1 MVNSVYVDFKWLNNM
16 TAKIIVNHFH
26 AVAPAIIN
34 CMYTDTTANIEITQK
49 TLKALLWKDLLGS
62 WSELYCQVVY

>member
-1 MVNSVYVDFKWLNNM
+1 M

-34 CMYTDTTANIEITQK
+34 CMYTDTTANTEISQK
-49 TLKALLWKDLLGS
+49 TLKALL
-62 WSELYCQVVY
+62 